1 MKDLI
6 KYIFKS
12 LPVAFTKNQLYDRL
26 TIKIMKRH
34 LDKDSNCIDVGVLDG
49 EILDKFQKFAP
60 GGQHFGFEPIP
71 EKFGNLEHKYRNNQ
85 NITIYNVA
93 LSNQD
98 GSTEFNYVTSNPSYS
113 GIRKRSYDR
122 SGEKDTSIKVNTKK
136 LDSYLEELPQIDMI
150 KIDVEGAEYWVIEG
164 AKKLISRDKP
174 LLVFEHGIGGADIY
188 DISPAKMY
196 DLLAEL
202 NYTIYLL
209 QDRLKDLSPLSR
221 DEFIRQFNESL
232 NYYFVAIGK

>member
-60 GGQHFGFEPIP
+60 EGQHFGFEPIP
-71 EKFGNLEHKYRNNQ
+71 EKYENLEHKYRNNH
-85 NITIYNVA
+85 NITMYNVA

-98 GSTEFNYVTSNPSYS
+98 GATEFNYVTSNPSYS

-136 LDSYLEELPQIDMI
+136 LDSYLEELPQIGMI

-188 DISPAKMY
+188 EITPAKMY

-202 NYTIYLL
+202 NYAVYLL
-209 QDRLKDLSPLSR
+209 QDRLKDQSPLSR

-232 NYYFVAIGK
+232 NYYFVAVGK